1 MRVQRAIVHVLVGTH
16 DSMTTMASS
25 ISARLLLGLCTL
37 GVAVGSVGRGSARAL
52 QALEEQRP
60 PLPEWRLAES
70 PLFKVGHDGAELLHR
85 VGGAV
90 VLGNGSVVVSDSGNR
105 RLLVLDATGRV
116 SATLG
121 RQGDGPGEFQSI
133 GPISAIGDTVVAFD
147 GSLHRG
153 TVWVPGSEPEVY
165 MIPRVN
171 RRAAFAY
178 GAVSAHAWILAARE
192 PAPQGANQLF
202 ETHSAIALLRAR
214 SRETIGLERRWFA
227 YSYSFSETTSTM
239 SGTTTY
245 RIPVLGTAHLGTA
258 AGRWFFVPM
267 DRPVIELHEA
277 GSGGPPVEIAL
288 PLEAR
293 RPLGP
298 RLSEYGD
305 SVVLSVGQEYRA
317 RLRAVYDGVE
327 RAASGKN
334 AAPAQRVVAMGED
347 IWIDITTPNRA
358 QNGKTVWFV
367 ASAQE
372 EALRATIT
380 LDSDKTLLGG
390 NASIAVLLRRTELEE
405 EIVEVYGVVRG
416 AGGKRPDR

>member
-1 MRVQRAIVHVLVGTH
+1 
-16 DSMTTMASS
+16 MTTMTSS
-25 ISARLLLGLCTL
+25 ITARLLLGLYTL
-37 GVAVGSVGRGSARAL
+37 VVAVGSVGRGSARAL

-60 PLPEWRLAES
+60 HLPEWRLAES

-165 MIPRVN
+165 LIPRVN
-171 RRAAFAY
+171 RRAAFAF

-214 SRETIGLERRWFA
+214 SRETAGLERRWFA

-267 DRPVIELHEA
+267 DSPVIELHDAE
-277 GSGGPPVEIAL
+277 GRGPAVEIAL

-305 SVVLSVGQEYRA
+305 SVVSSVDQEYRA

-327 RAASGKN
+327 LAASGKN
-334 AAPAQRVVAMGED
+334 AAPVQRVVAMGED
-347 IWIDITTPNRA
+347 IWIDLATPNRA
-358 QNGKTVWFV
+358 QNGKTVWIV
-367 ASAQE
+367 ASARE
-372 EALRATIT
+372 ETLRATIA

-390 NASIAVLLRRTELEE
+390 NAGIAVLLRRNELEE
-405 EIVEVYGVVRG
+405 ESVEVYAVMRG
-416 AGGKRPDR
+416 AEGKRLDR